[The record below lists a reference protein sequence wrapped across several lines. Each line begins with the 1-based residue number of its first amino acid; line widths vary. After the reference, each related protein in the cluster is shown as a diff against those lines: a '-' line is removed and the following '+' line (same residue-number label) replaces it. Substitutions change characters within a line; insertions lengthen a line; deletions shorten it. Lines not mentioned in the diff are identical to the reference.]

1 MPATVLDSYAL
12 LALFRG
18 EPASHLVKDLLHKA
32 ATADRP
38 LHMSEVNYAEV
49 KYTLIKKDGVAAWE
63 QAEDVL
69 KSLPIEFHPADRAQA
84 GLAADFKARFSLSL
98 ADAFAAAL
106 ARHKKAELATGD
118 PEFKPLEKEIK
129 INWLVTETR

>member
-18 EPASHLVKDLLHKA
+18 EPSGHAVKALLHKA
-32 ATADRP
+32 ATSDRP

-49 KYTLIKKDGVAAWE
+49 KYTLIKKDGDIAWR
-63 QAEDVL
+63 QAKEVL
-69 KSLPIEFHPADRAQA
+69 KSLPIEFHPADRTQA
-84 GLAADFKARFSLSL
+84 DIAADFKARHSLSL

-106 ARHKKAELATGD
+106 AKDNKAELVTGD
-118 PEFKPLEKEIK
+118 PEFKSLEKEIK
-129 INWLVTETR
+129 INWLTE